1 MRWSQVAASGP
12 APFTL
17 HDCRLVWRRWM
28 SALEINHGSPEI
40 AASGAPTAKIP
51 AEKTPFYRKL
61 YVQVLVAVALG
72 AILGYAYPDLSLY
85 LKPYGDAFIRAIK
98 VVVAPIIFTT
108 IAVGIAKMGD
118 IRHVANVGVKALI
131 YFEVASTLALV
142 IGMTVGNFWKVGV
155 GLNADPAAFDPK
167 AVEAYAKVAKDVTVS
182 DFFLSMIP
190 TSFVEPFVKGDIMP
204 VLFIAVLLGLGLSL
218 AQARGKPIVAFL
230 DSASVALFGMV
241 RIIMYF
247 APIAAFC
254 AMAFT
259 VGKYGLRTLL
269 DLGQLV
275 ASVYIVSILFVVF
288 VLGGFLRLSGFNIFR
303 VLNYFKDEILF
314 VFAATSAETMM
325 PRSMQKLQKLGVSRE
340 VVGLVMP
347 GGFSLNMDGTAIYMT
362 MAVLFLAH
370 AFNVELSIWQQ
381 LSVLFVMLFTSKG
394 AAGVTGGGFIAL
406 AATLPVVNAVPIAG
420 LALLLGVDRFMAEIR
435 AATNLTSNIIA
446 TLVVGRWVDGVDM
459 ATAAAELR
467 TGFVETE
474 GSLTSEIGHPAE
486 MQGAR

>member
-1 MRWSQVAASGP
+1 
-12 APFTL
+12 
-17 HDCRLVWRRWM
+17 M
-28 SALEINHGSPEI
+28 SALEINHQSSEI
-40 AASGAPTAKIP
+40 AVAALPAARAK
-51 AEKTPFYRKL
+51 AAKRPFYRKL
-61 YVQVLVAVALG
+61 YVQVLIAVALG
-72 AILGYAYPDLSLY
+72 AIIGYADPSLSLS
-85 LKPYGDAFIRAIK
+85 LKPYGDAFVRAIR

-118 IRHVANVGVKALI
+118 IRHVAKVGVKALI

-167 AVEAYAKVAKDVTVS
+167 AVETYAKLAKDVTMS

-204 VLFIAVLLGLGLSL
+204 VLFIAVLVGLGLSL
-218 AQARGKPIVAFL
+218 AQARGKPMVAFL
-230 DSASVALFGMV
+230 ESASVALFAMV
-241 RIIMYF
+241 RIIMQF
-247 APIAAFC
+247 APVAALC

-275 ASVYIVSILFVVF
+275 ASVYVVSILFVVI
-288 VLGGFLRLSGFNIFR
+288 VLGAFLRLSGFNILR

-325 PRSMQKLQKLGVSRE
+325 PRSMQKLEKLGVSKE

-370 AFNVELSIWQQ
+370 AFNVELSIGHQ

-406 AATLPVVNAVPIAG
+406 AATLPVLDAVPIAG

-446 TLVVGRWVDGVDM
+446 TLVVGRWVGGVDM
-459 ATAAAELR
+459 TTATDELR
-467 TGFVETE
+467 AGFVEDEETQVPD
-474 GSLTSEIGHPAE
+474 TGHEPQKA
-486 MQGAR
+486 G

>member
-1 MRWSQVAASGP
+1 MTAFEIGP
-12 APFTL
+12 Q
-17 HDCRLVWRRWM
+17 
-28 SALEINHGSPEI
+28 SPEM
-40 AASGAPTAKIP
+40 AVPGVASAKIP
-51 AEKTPFYRKL
+51 SASVPFHRRL
-61 YVQVLVAVALG
+61 YLQVLVAVALG
-72 AILGYAYPDLSLY
+72 AALGYAFPDFSVY
-85 LKPYGDAFIRAIK
+85 LKPLGDAFIKAIK

-108 IAVGIAKMGD
+108 IALGIAKMRD
-118 IRHVANVGVKALI
+118 IRHVANVGIKALI
-131 YFEVASTLALV
+131 YFEVASTLALM
-142 IGMTVGNFWKVGV
+142 IGMIVGNVWQVGT

-167 AVEAYAKVAKDVTVS
+167 AVEAYARVAKDVSLT
-182 DFFLSMIP
+182 DFLLSIIP
-190 TSFVEPFVKGDIMP
+190 SSFIEPFVKGDIMP
-204 VLFIAVLLGLGLSL
+204 VLFIAVLFGFALSL
-218 AQARGKPIVAFL
+218 AQARGRPIVTFL
-230 DSASVALFGMV
+230 ESAAAALFVMV
-241 RIIMYF
+241 RIIMYC

-275 ASVYIVSILFVVF
+275 ASVYIVSILFVLI
-288 VLGGFLRLSGFNIFR
+288 VLGAFLRLSGFGIVR

-325 PRSMQKLQKLGVSRE
+325 PRSMQKLEKLGVSKE

-362 MAVLFLAH
+362 MSVLFLAH
-370 AFNVELSIWQQ
+370 AFNVQLTVWHQ

-406 AATLPVVNAVPIAG
+406 AATLPVVDAVPVAG

-446 TLVVGRWVDGVDM
+446 TLVVGRWVDGIDM
-459 ATAAAELR
+459 QTARAELDA
-467 TGFVETE
+467 GFVETVAVPDE
-474 GSLTSEIGHPAE
+474 GTGHTV
-486 MQGAR
+486 

>member
-1 MRWSQVAASGP
+1 MSAIEANGAASQISMSGTP
-12 APFTL
+12 AAK
-17 HDCRLVWRRWM
+17 
-28 SALEINHGSPEI
+28 SA
-40 AASGAPTAKIP
+40 AV
-51 AEKTPFYRKL
+51 KTPFYRKL
-61 YVQVLVAVALG
+61 YVQVLMAVALG
-72 AILGYAYPDLSLY
+72 AALGYFYPDFSTS
-85 LKPYGDAFIRAIK
+85 LKPYGDAFVRAIK

-108 IAVGIAKMGD
+108 IVVGIAKMGD
-118 IRHVANVGVKALI
+118 IRRVANVGVKALI
-131 YFEVASTLALV
+131 YFEVASTLALI
-142 IGMTVGNFWKVGV
+142 IGMIVGNLWKVGV

-167 AVEAYAKVAKDVTVS
+167 LVEGYAKVAKGVTLS

-204 VLFIAVLLGLGLSL
+204 VLFIAVLMGIALAL
-218 AQARGKPIVAFL
+218 AQSRGKPIVSFL

-247 APIAAFC
+247 APIAAFA

-275 ASVYIVSILFVVF
+275 ASVYIVSILFVLI
-288 VLGGFLRLSGFNIFR
+288 VLGGFLRLSGFGILR

-325 PRSMQKLQKLGVSRE
+325 PRSMQKLEKVGVSKE

-347 GGFSLNMDGTAIYMT
+347 GGFSFNMDGTAIYMT

-370 AFNVELSIWQQ
+370 AFNVELSLWHQ
-381 LSVLFVMLFTSKG
+381 LTVLFVMLFTSKG

-406 AATLPVVNAVPIAG
+406 AATLPVLDAVPVVG

-446 TLVVGRWVDGVDM
+446 TLVVGRWVGAIDM
-459 ATAAAELR
+459 DVANAELKA
-467 TGFVETE
+467 GFIETE
-474 GSLTSEIGHPAE
+474 ETRSWDSHQEPE
-486 MQGAR
+486 MQVAR

>member
-1 MRWSQVAASGP
+1 
-12 APFTL
+12 
-17 HDCRLVWRRWM
+17 M
-28 SALEINHGSPEI
+28 SALEINHQSSEI
-40 AASGAPTAKIP
+40 AVTGLPTARARP
-51 AEKTPFYRKL
+51 GKTRLYRKL
-61 YVQVLVAVALG
+61 YVQVLIAVVLG
-72 AILGYAYPDLSLY
+72 AIIGYFDPDLSLA
-85 LKPYGDAFIRAIK
+85 LKPYGDAFVRAIK

-118 IRHVANVGVKALI
+118 IRHVAKVGLKALI

-142 IGMTVGNFWKVGV
+142 IGMTVGNFWQVGV

-167 AVEAYAKVAKDVTVS
+167 AVEAYARLAKDVTMS

-218 AQARGKPIVAFL
+218 AQARGKPMVAFL
-230 DSASVALFGMV
+230 ESASVALFAMV
-241 RIIMYF
+241 RIIMQF
-247 APIAAFC
+247 APVAALC

-259 VGKYGLRTLL
+259 VGKYGLRSLL

-275 ASVYIVSILFVVF
+275 ASVYIVSILFVVI
-288 VLGGFLRLSGFNIFR
+288 VLGAFLRLSGFGIFR

-325 PRSMQKLQKLGVSRE
+325 PRSMQKLEKVGVSKE

-362 MAVLFLAH
+362 MSVLFLAH
-370 AFNVELSIWQQ
+370 AFNVQLSIWHQ

-406 AATLPVVNAVPIAG
+406 AATLPVVDAVPVAG
-420 LALLLGVDRFMAEIR
+420 IALLLGVDRFMAGIR

-446 TLVVGRWVDGVDM
+446 TLVVGRWVGGVDM
-459 ATAAAELR
+459 EIATAELR
-467 TGFVETE
+467 AGFVETE
-474 GSLTSEIGHPAE
+474 ETQVPAAIHGSGLR
-486 MQGAR
+486 GAP

>member
-1 MRWSQVAASGP
+1 
-12 APFTL
+12 
-17 HDCRLVWRRWM
+17 M
-28 SALEINHGSPEI
+28 SALAINHQSSEI
-40 AASGAPTAKIP
+40 AVAALPTARAK
-51 AEKTPFYRKL
+51 AAKTPFYRKL
-61 YVQVLVAVALG
+61 YVQVLIAVALG
-72 AILGYAYPDLSLY
+72 AIIGYADPNLSLS
-85 LKPYGDAFIRAIK
+85 LKPYGDAFVRAIR

-118 IRHVANVGVKALI
+118 IRHVAKVGVKALI

-167 AVEAYAKVAKDVTVS
+167 AVETYAKLAKDVTMS

-204 VLFIAVLLGLGLSL
+204 VLFIAVLVGLGLSL
-218 AQARGKPIVAFL
+218 AQARGKPMVAFL
-230 DSASVALFGMV
+230 ESASVALFAMV
-241 RIIMYF
+241 RIIMQF
-247 APIAAFC
+247 APVAALC

-275 ASVYIVSILFVVF
+275 ASVYVVSILFVVI
-288 VLGGFLRLSGFNIFR
+288 VLGAFLRLSGFNILR

-325 PRSMQKLQKLGVSRE
+325 PRSMQKLEKLGVSKE

-370 AFNVELSIWQQ
+370 AFNVELSIGHQ

-406 AATLPVVNAVPIAG
+406 AATLPVLDAVPIAG

-446 TLVVGRWVDGVDM
+446 TLVVGRWVGGVDM
-459 ATAAAELR
+459 TTATEELR
-467 TGFVETE
+467 AGFIEDEETQVPDTGHAGEQNT
-474 GSLTSEIGHPAE
+474 G
-486 MQGAR
+486 

>member
-1 MRWSQVAASGP
+1 
-12 APFTL
+12 
-17 HDCRLVWRRWM
+17 M
-28 SALEINHGSPEI
+28 SALDMNNPTSEI
-40 AASGAPTAKIP
+40 AMTRTRTTKAAG
-51 AEKTPFYRKL
+51 EKTPLYRKL

-72 AILGYAYPDLSLY
+72 AMLGHLYPDLSVY
-85 LKPYGDAFIRAIK
+85 LKPYGDAFIKAIK

-108 IAVGIAKMGD
+108 IVVGIAKMGD
-118 IRHVANVGVKALI
+118 IRRVANVGVKALI
-131 YFEVASTLALV
+131 YFEVASTLALI
-142 IGMTVGNFWKVGV
+142 IGMIVGNFWKVGV
-155 GLNADPAAFDPK
+155 GLNADPAAFDTK
-167 AVEAYAKVAKDVTVS
+167 AVEAYAKVAKNVNLT

-204 VLFIAVLLGLGLSL
+204 VLFIAVLLGIALSL
-218 AQARGKPIVAFL
+218 AQSRGKPIVSFL

-247 APIAAFC
+247 APLAALC

-275 ASVYIVSILFVVF
+275 ASVYIVSILFVVV
-288 VLGGFLRLSGFNIFR
+288 VLGAFLRISGFSIIR

-325 PRSMQKLQKLGVSRE
+325 PRSMQKLEKVGVSKE

-347 GGFSLNMDGTAIYMT
+347 GGFSFNMDGTAIYMT

-370 AFNVELSIWQQ
+370 AFNVELTIGHQ

-406 AATLPVVNAVPIAG
+406 AATLPVVDAVPVAG

-446 TLVVGRWVDGVDM
+446 TLVVGRWVGAIDM
-459 ATAAAELR
+459 NVAAAELR
-467 TGFVETE
+467 AGFVETDE
-474 GSLTSEIGHPAE
+474 TRSWDTGHSPE
-486 MQGAR
+486 MQAAQ

>member
-1 MRWSQVAASGP
+1 
-12 APFTL
+12 
-17 HDCRLVWRRWM
+17 M
-28 SALEINHGSPEI
+28 SALDMNNPTSEI
-40 AASGAPTAKIP
+40 AMTRTPAAKAA
-51 AEKTPFYRKL
+51 AEKTPLYRKL

-72 AILGYAYPDLSLY
+72 AILGHLYPDLSVY
-85 LKPYGDAFIRAIK
+85 LKPYGDAFIKAIK

-108 IAVGIAKMGD
+108 IVVGIAKMGD
-118 IRHVANVGVKALI
+118 IRRVANVGVKALI
-131 YFEVASTLALV
+131 YFEVASTLALI
-142 IGMTVGNFWKVGV
+142 IGMIVGNFWKVGV
-155 GLNADPAAFDPK
+155 GLNADPAAFDAK
-167 AVEAYAKVAKDVTVS
+167 AVEAYAKVAKNVNLT

-204 VLFIAVLLGLGLSL
+204 VLFIAVLLGIALSL
-218 AQARGKPIVAFL
+218 AQSRGKPIVSFL

-241 RIIMYF
+241 RLIMYF
-247 APIAAFC
+247 APLAALC

-275 ASVYIVSILFVVF
+275 ASVYIVSILFVVV
-288 VLGGFLRLSGFNIFR
+288 VLGAFLRISGFSIIR

-325 PRSMQKLQKLGVSRE
+325 PRSMQKLEKVGVSKE

-347 GGFSLNMDGTAIYMT
+347 GGFSFNMDGTAIYMT

-370 AFNVELSIWQQ
+370 AFNVELTIGHQ

-406 AATLPVVNAVPIAG
+406 AATLPVVDAVPVAG

-446 TLVVGRWVDGVDM
+446 TLVVGRWVGAIDM
-459 ATAAAELR
+459 NVAAAELR
-467 TGFVETE
+467 AGFVETDE
-474 GSLTSEIGHPAE
+474 TRSWDTGHSPE
-486 MQGAR
+486 MQAAQ

>member
-1 MRWSQVAASGP
+1 
-12 APFTL
+12 
-17 HDCRLVWRRWM
+17 M
-28 SALEINHGSPEI
+28 SALEIDHQSSEI
-40 AASGAPTAKIP
+40 AAPRLVAAKIP
-51 AEKTPFYRKL
+51 SRKTPLYRKL
-61 YVQVLVAVALG
+61 YVQVLVAVPLG
-72 AILGYAYPDLSLY
+72 AILGYEYPDLSIH
-85 LKPYGDAFIRAIK
+85 LKPYGDAFVRAIK

-118 IRHVANVGVKALI
+118 IRSVANVGAKALI

-142 IGMTVGNFWKVGV
+142 IGMTVGNFWPVGV

-167 AVEAYAKVAKDVTVS
+167 AVEAYAKVAKDVTLS

-230 DSASVALFGMV
+230 EAASVALFGMV

-247 APIAAFC
+247 APIAALC
-254 AMAFT
+254 AIAFT
-259 VGKYGLRTLL
+259 VGKYGVRTLL
-269 DLGQLV
+269 ELGQLV
-275 ASVYIVSILFVVF
+275 ASVYLVSFLFVVI
-288 VLGGFLRLSGFNIFR
+288 VLGAFLRLSGFSIVR
-303 VLNYFKDEILF
+303 VLDYFKDEILF

-325 PRSMQKLQKLGVSRE
+325 PRSMQKLEKLGVSRE

-347 GGFSLNMDGTAIYMT
+347 SGFSLNMDGTAIYMT
-362 MAVLFLAH
+362 MSVLFLAH
-370 AFNVELSIWQQ
+370 AFNVELTIWHQ

-406 AATLPVVNAVPIAG
+406 AATLPVVDAVPIAG

-459 ATAAAELR
+459 KLATAELQV
-467 TGFVETE
+467 GFVEAEETQASGTGHATE
-474 GSLTSEIGHPAE
+474 
-486 MQGAR
+486 M

>member
-1 MRWSQVAASGP
+1 MSAIEANGAASQISMTGP
-12 APFTL
+12 PAAK
-17 HDCRLVWRRWM
+17 
-28 SALEINHGSPEI
+28 SA
-40 AASGAPTAKIP
+40 AV
-51 AEKTPFYRKL
+51 KTPFYRKL
-61 YVQVLVAVALG
+61 YVQVLMAVALG
-72 AILGYAYPDLSLY
+72 AALGYFYPDFSTS
-85 LKPYGDAFIRAIK
+85 LKPYGDAFVRAIK

-108 IAVGIAKMGD
+108 IVVGIAKMGD
-118 IRHVANVGVKALI
+118 IRRVANVGVKALI
-131 YFEVASTLALV
+131 YFEVASTLALI
-142 IGMTVGNFWKVGV
+142 IGMIVGNLWKVGV

-167 AVEAYAKVAKDVTVS
+167 LVEGYAKVAKGVTLS

-204 VLFIAVLLGLGLSL
+204 VLFIAVLMGIALAL
-218 AQARGKPIVAFL
+218 AQSRGKPIVAFL

-247 APIAAFC
+247 APIAAFA

-275 ASVYIVSILFVVF
+275 ASVYIVSILFVLI
-288 VLGGFLRLSGFNIFR
+288 VLGGFLRLSGFGIGR

-325 PRSMQKLQKLGVSRE
+325 PRSMQKLEKVGVSKE

-347 GGFSLNMDGTAIYMT
+347 GGFSFNMDGTAIYMT

-370 AFNVELSIWQQ
+370 AFNVELTLWHQ
-381 LSVLFVMLFTSKG
+381 LTVLFVMLFTSKG

-406 AATLPVVNAVPIAG
+406 AATLPVLDSVPIAG

-446 TLVVGRWVDGVDM
+446 TLVVGRWVGAIDM
-459 ATAAAELR
+459 DVANAELKA
-467 TGFVETE
+467 GFVETE
-474 GSLTSEIGHPAE
+474 ETRSWDSHQEPE
-486 MQGAR
+486 MQAAR